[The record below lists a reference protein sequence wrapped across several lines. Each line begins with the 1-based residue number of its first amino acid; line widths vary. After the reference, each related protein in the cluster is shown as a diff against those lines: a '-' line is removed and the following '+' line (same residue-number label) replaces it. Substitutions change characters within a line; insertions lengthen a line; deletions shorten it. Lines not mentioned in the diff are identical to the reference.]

1 MMQNIDYDED
11 HYHHNCVIIIDNGAN
26 TSKWWVH
33 DDFLHDDSVHDDGS
47 DVDVYYDDDDD
58 CVAGC
63 IATLRAGVE
72 RKTENRIGSSAASA
86 RTCFDDDGD
95 AGDDDDYHHNT

>member
-1 MMQNIDYDED
+1 M
-11 HYHHNCVIIIDNGAN
+11 
-26 TSKWWVH
+26 
-33 DDFLHDDSVHDDGS
+33 
-47 DVDVYYDDDDD
+47 
-58 CVAGC
+58 AGC

-95 AGDDDDYHHNT
+95 DDNDNDDKGDDYHHYLGDGDEDDELNSVFELTHYDKATMMMRER

>member
-1 MMQNIDYDED
+1 M
-11 HYHHNCVIIIDNGAN
+11 C
-26 TSKWWVH
+26 
-33 DDFLHDDSVHDDGS
+33 
-47 DVDVYYDDDDD
+47 
-58 CVAGC
+58 AGC

-95 AGDDDDYHHNT
+95 DDNDNDDNGDDYHHYLGDGDEDDELNSVFELTHYDKATMMMRER